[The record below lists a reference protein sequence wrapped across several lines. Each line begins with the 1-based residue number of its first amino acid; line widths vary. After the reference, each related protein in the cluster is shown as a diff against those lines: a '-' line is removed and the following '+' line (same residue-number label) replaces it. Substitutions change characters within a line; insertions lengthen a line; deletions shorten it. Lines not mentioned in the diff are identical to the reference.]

1 MKKIIKKIKTS
12 FLIWLVK
19 KLDKNNDNKIT
30 IEIDLLNKNVIIL

>member
-19 KLDKNNDNKIT
+19 KLDKNNDGKIT
-30 IEIDLLNKNVIIL
+30 IEIDTINRKVEIY